1 MSIVTRL
8 LHRTGPVEDYLWYLA
23 TLHPRALTTTRGCSS
38 KELNIR
44 VVVTHV
50 GGLCAALELE
60 GDGLALADHH
70 LAQPLL
76 PEVGELRPVQH
87 GGGRVRLVSLDL

>member
-1 MSIVTRL
+1 ML
-8 LHRTGPVEDYLWYLA
+8 
-23 TLHPRALTTTRGCSS
+23 
-38 KELNIR
+38 
-44 VVVTHV
+44 VTHV

-76 PEVGELRPVQH
+76 PEVGQLRPVQH
-87 GGGRVRLVSLDL
+87 GRGRVRLVSLDLQQSDNNLILAKSTCCKSIKIKVQ